1 MYKQFDSVSFW
12 ILIFSMAMVDARDC
26 KTNCDEDFQPVCASS
41 QSYVLM
47 PFVNRCIM
55 ARENCIKGWDY
66 KETSL
71 KDCRRK
77 FENNGTP
84 FCLSE
89 PDELCVYIKNS
100 EGIEFEEHLN
110 SCYLLGAY
118 YRTTKS
124 EWLSSVEFHYLNLFP
139 SRLGCCKL
147 WEV

>member
-1 MYKQFDSVSFW
+1 MNKHFVSHFW
-12 ILIFSMAMVDARDC
+12 ILIISMSMAQARDC
-26 KTNCDEDFQPVCASS
+26 KTDCDEDFQPVCASS

-55 ARENCIKGWDY
+55 ARENCIKGWEY

-71 KDCRRK
+71 KECRKK
-77 FENNGTP
+77 FEHGGTP

-100 EGIEFEEHLN
+100 DGIEFEEHLN

-118 YRTTKS
+118 FKTTKS
-124 EWLSSVEFHYLNLFP
+124 S
-139 SRLGCCKL
+139 
-147 WEV
+147 